1 MLKKST
7 HKQPPLL
14 VIVGETAS
22 GKTSLA
28 IEIAKNLNGEIV
40 SADSWTVR
48 RGLDIGTAKPN
59 AEQRKEIEHHLID
72 IVDPLEDFNAAEYK
86 KKANKVINEIYS
98 KGKLPIMVGGTGLYV
113 DSVIYDFEFLPVD
126 PNFDRKEHD
135 LKSLEELMQIIKE
148 KKLDYSSVDT
158 RNKRRLVRLIE
169 TNGEIPKRKELRDNT
184 LLIGIKVPKDK
195 LRERISLRVD
205 QMLEDGL
212 EDEVRNLAKQY
223 SWDDEIMKGV
233 GYRQWKSYFE
243 GTQNLEET
251 KRQIINATMS
261 LAKRQRTWFNRNNSI
276 QWIDSSIKM
285 DAVVELITTKLN
297 I

>member
-7 HKQPPLL
+7 HKHPPLL

-98 KGKLPIMVGGTGLYV
+98 KV
-113 DSVIYDFEFLPVD
+113 
-126 PNFDRKEHD
+126 NF
-135 LKSLEELMQIIKE
+135 Q
-148 KKLDYSSVDT
+148 
-158 RNKRRLVRLIE
+158 
-169 TNGEIPKRKELRDNT
+169 
-184 LLIGIKVPKDK
+184 
-195 LRERISLRVD
+195 
-205 QMLEDGL
+205 
-212 EDEVRNLAKQY
+212 
-223 SWDDEIMKGV
+223 
-233 GYRQWKSYFE
+233 
-243 GTQNLEET
+243 
-251 KRQIINATMS
+251 
-261 LAKRQRTWFNRNNSI
+261 
-276 QWIDSSIKM
+276 
-285 DAVVELITTKLN
+285 
-297 I
+297 